1 MNKAVTTSSAIIY
14 TSNIILSIALYSI
27 LTNTGLP
34 TNNIVEKSVLISIPL
49 MSALFNAVILSM
61 IAMSLKLA
69 EYYGIGKSVLAIGIY
84 LYYMKTFS
92 PPSYLVTIMTYIIIL
107 NIIQVL
113 LLYYYSKLQKLMF
126 G

>member
-1 MNKAVTTSSAIIY
+1 MNKAVIISSTIIY

-27 LTNTGLP
+27 LTNIGLP
-34 TNNIVEKSVLISIPL
+34 INNVVEKSVLISVPL
-49 MSALFNAVILSM
+49 MSALFNAIILTM
-61 IAMSLKLA
+61 ITMSLKLA
-69 EYYGIGKSVLAIGIY
+69 EYYGIGKSILAIGIY

-92 PPSYLVTIMTYIIIL
+92 PPSYLVTTMTYIIIL
-107 NIIQVL
+107 NTMQVL